1 MTPAAQRASAD
12 DEDGGGGGAVA
23 LLPEGL
29 PVDGAA
35 VAVAAAAA
43 AQAVRRRLARRVDLD
58 FGPRPCAGGA
68 DDAAAPTLRA

>member
-1 MTPAAQRASAD
+1 MTPAAQRASSD
-12 DEDGGGGGAVA
+12 DEDSGGGAVA